1 MAQIL
6 EGSTVPPPHS
16 EKPHV
21 FREATYDVAV
31 RNTCGFSVFT
41 LAGVGGYLRRRA
53 FGALW
58 IVDREYLYR
67 INSDWFDDGLACPS
81 SAL

>member
-6 EGSTVPPPHS
+6 HGLQPHS

-21 FREATYDVAV
+21 FREATIIVAF
-31 RNTCGFSVFT
+31 RNTCGFSV
-41 LAGVGGYLRRRA
+41 LALAEAGGYLRRRA

-58 IVDREYLYR
+58 VVDLEYLYR
-67 INSDWFDDGLACPS
+67 INSDWFDDRSVCPNS
-81 SAL
+81 FL